1 MPLYPQYKMLAR
13 VQLDRLDHP
22 IRRRNSA
29 YEQTVAGSP
38 YCLMVAGVDL
48 RLGDKP
54 ARNKVSQPRAGHYLY
69 RVGLGNIPA
78 WAVIDSGLQIL
89 NQRPIQPDIQILH
102 AVADGEN
109 GLVEVEGV
117 LEQELVNGGSGRVGL
132 TTFWNSIFSVSL
144 WIDIK
149 LAAGQ
154 ENTLN
159 PREQTGDTIRALV
172 QGNDDRRSTCRTKG
186 GQVERQRPLVVSR
199 IGACRLRDC
208 DVDAHGRNSVR
219 FPAKKR

>member
-1 MPLYPQYKMLAR
+1 
-13 VQLDRLDHP
+13 
-22 IRRRNSA
+22 
-29 YEQTVAGSP
+29 
-38 YCLMVAGVDL
+38 
-48 RLGDKP
+48 
-54 ARNKVSQPRAGHYLY
+54 
-69 RVGLGNIPA
+69 
-78 WAVIDSGLQIL
+78 
-89 NQRPIQPDIQILH
+89 
-102 AVADGEN
+102 VADGEN